1 MSADRPRVVIV
12 GGGYSAAAL
21 AVQLVRRTR
30 VPVDIT
36 IIEPRENLGRG
47 LAYSATDPEHRLN
60 GPLDTHALDPDRPR
74 ELRAW
79 CQSQGLLEQD
89 PECFARSGHIF
100 LRRGDFGKYLSDQLA
115 CHARDERLGSR
126 ITHVRDVATS
136 VVVRA
141 GLSGVET
148 AEHGMVQAHVVVIA
162 TGNSPPRLPFPFKPE
177 HGNHP
182 RVIAQPLEP
191 GSLDV
196 IAANSRVLVVG
207 AGLTAVD
214 ILSSFLRRG
223 HLGELL
229 AISRRGLRPRSHTR
243 EIVDGLPGQP
253 APDLVQLELNGP
265 IPEFIAREPVR
276 ARSWARGLRAEIRR
290 QQAAGQAWQV
300 PFDAVRDVV
309 WKLWPGLP
317 VAEKQRFLRRLS
329 PFYDVHRFRTPPM
342 NDALVRQAEA
352 EGRVR
357 FAIASIVEAEVIPEA
372 AVIGVKMFE
381 TQTGKHL
388 HGSYDYV
395 VNCTGLDHA
404 SSWRTN
410 PVLRSLVQQKL
421 LTRHATGL
429 GFEVGGNCEA
439 IDAAGA
445 TQPNLR
451 VIGPPTVGVF
461 GDPLGAPFIAAQVQR
476 MLPDLMHT
484 LEVAVK

>member
-1 MSADRPRVVIV
+1 
-12 GGGYSAAAL
+12 
-21 AVQLVRRTR
+21 
-30 VPVDIT
+30 
-36 IIEPRENLGRG
+36 
-47 LAYSATDPEHRLN
+47 
-60 GPLDTHALDPDRPR
+60 
-74 ELRAW
+74 
-79 CQSQGLLEQD
+79 
-89 PECFARSGHIF
+89 
-100 LRRGDFGKYLSDQLA
+100 
-115 CHARDERLGSR
+115 
-126 ITHVRDVATS
+126 
-136 VVVRA
+136 
-141 GLSGVET
+141 
-148 AEHGMVQAHVVVIA
+148 
-162 TGNSPPRLPFPFKPE
+162 
-177 HGNHP
+177 
-182 RVIAQPLEP
+182 
-191 GSLDV
+191 
-196 IAANSRVLVVG
+196 
-207 AGLTAVD
+207 
-214 ILSSFLRRG
+214 
-223 HLGELL
+223 
-229 AISRRGLRPRSHTR
+229 
-243 EIVDGLPGQP
+243 
-253 APDLVQLELNGP
+253 
-265 IPEFIAREPVR
+265 
-276 ARSWARGLRAEIRR
+276 LRAEIRR